1 MKIFSIFYFSH
12 IAKFNVKL
20 SDCCEE
26 HPLMVEDHEDETRE
40 RSLINEKTT
49 LCTSVLPVKFPNK
62 VRNIYFFV

>member
-1 MKIFSIFYFSH
+1 
-12 IAKFNVKL
+12 
-20 SDCCEE
+20 
-26 HPLMVEDHEDETRE
+26 MVEDHEDETRE